1 MKKLPRIVIFDYL
14 IYSIGLFLFVILLEP
29 FGTRNFLANN
39 SYPYFYYTIEAISF
53 FVFFVICDLLVTNVF
68 NLPTDYSQPKEYQIK
83 RLIYLA
89 IPCILL
95 NALFDGEYFCIL
107 TWGLDRW
114 YYMWCNY
121 DGSITLKYFVH
132 DLKESIFVGCFVMT
146 FHSFVTYSRMQ
157 KHYIEELKTLNSL
170 LENEQERLHSQIPDS
185 NTTDTITLNKDT
197 RESFTVNPLDIMYVE
212 SVGNYLNIIYFND
225 SELCQKR
232 IRCSLRETEEILEKY
247 PFMVHI
253 HRAFLVNI
261 NFISQISGNAAGYK
275 VQLFSTDKVLP
286 VSKANVPLFR
296 NKLQQ
301 YGTRMTKE

>member
-1 MKKLPRIVIFDYL
+1 
-14 IYSIGLFLFVILLEP
+14 
-29 FGTRNFLANN
+29 
-39 SYPYFYYTIEAISF
+39 
-53 FVFFVICDLLVTNVF
+53 
-68 NLPTDYSQPKEYQIK
+68 
-83 RLIYLA
+83 
-89 IPCILL
+89 
-95 NALFDGEYFCIL
+95 
-107 TWGLDRW
+107 
-114 YYMWCNY
+114 MWCNY

-275 VQLFSTDKVLP
+275 IQLFSTDKVLP

-301 YGTRMTKE
+301 YGTRMTKD